1 MPWVLSAGWEA
12 MEWAREHRLAMS
24 SVVCGCAAASL
35 SKPWRMHCTFIGRP
49 TVIMNRAKRCLIF
62 SSWEESP
69 RSLASRR
76 ETLSAYLE
84 HPEQS
89 AGWRLPQRAPKRAA
103 ENPGSLG
110 KLQPDEKSLIAL
122 YRLCDAQGRKTLV
135 EAAREQ
141 SSRSNQKK

>member
-1 MPWVLSAGWEA
+1 

-35 SKPWRMHCTFIGRP
+35 SKGR
-49 TVIMNRAKRCLIF
+49 IAKVF
-62 SSWEESP
+62 GVS
-69 RSLASRR
+69 R

-89 AGWRLPQRAPKRAA
+89 ADWRLPQRAPKRVA
-103 ENPGSLG
+103 ENPGCLG

-122 YRLCDAQGRKTLV
+122 YRLCDAQGRKNLV

-141 SSRSNQKK
+141 STRSKQKK

>member
-1 MPWVLSAGWEA
+1 MKNEVIRTEFGAALRR
-12 MEWAREHRLAMS
+12 MRLK
-24 SVVCGCAAASL
+24 CGLTQQAVADAL
-35 SKPWRMHCTFIGRP
+35 H
-49 TVIMNRAKRCLIF
+49 VNRATYSYYELGKTQPDFSQLGQLAKIF
-62 SSWEESP
+62 GVT
-69 RSLASRR
+69 R

-89 AGWRLPQRAPKRAA
+89 ADWRLPQRAPKKAA

-141 SSRSNQKK
+141 SSRSKQKE

>member
-1 MPWVLSAGWEA
+1 MGKRTPFGDVLRRLRLRCGLTQQAVA
-12 MEWAREHRLAMS
+12 DALHVHRATYSYYESGKTLPNFQQL
-24 SVVCGCAAASL
+24 G
-35 SKPWRMHCTFIGRP
+35 KI
-49 TVIMNRAKRCLIF
+49 AKVF
-62 SSWEESP
+62 GVS
-69 RSLASRR
+69 R

-89 AGWRLPQRAPKRAA
+89 ADWRLAERAPKRVA
-103 ENPGSLG
+103 ENPGCLG

-141 SSRSNQKK
+141 SSRSKQKG